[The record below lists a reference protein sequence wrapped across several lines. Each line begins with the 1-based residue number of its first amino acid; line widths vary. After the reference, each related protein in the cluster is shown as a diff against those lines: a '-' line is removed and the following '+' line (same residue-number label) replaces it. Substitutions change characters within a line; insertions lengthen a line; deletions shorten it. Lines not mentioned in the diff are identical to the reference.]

1 MRVITGSARG
11 HPLKVP
17 KSASTR
23 PTPARAKEA
32 MFSSLGNLVPESR
45 VLDLFAGSGA
55 FGIEAL
61 SRGAMEAVFVELD
74 GMACSTLRDNLRSTQ
89 LEDNATLMDM
99 DVPGALASLAGQ
111 ARVFDII
118 FADPPYLKSK
128 VSSPKSKVDTR
139 SGRTVDWKKFL
150 LGSGEL
156 KKLLAPN
163 GVLLIEHYKQDPGVE
178 SALFK
183 PQKEFRFGDTLITLF
198 DHV

>member
-32 MFSSLGNLVPESR
+32 MFSSLGNRVPEAR

-61 SRGAMEAVFVELD
+61 SRGATEAVFVELD
-74 GMACSTLRDNLRSTQ
+74 GMACSTLRDNLRSTH
-89 LEDNATLMDM
+89 LEERAILMDM
-99 DVPGALASLAGQ
+99 DVPGALAALAAQ

-128 VSSPKSKVDTR
+128 AAAHPRKIE
-139 SGRTVDWKKFL
+139 DWKKFL
-150 LGSGEL
+150 LASDDL
-156 KKLLAPN
+156 KRVLAPN
-163 GVLLIEHYKQDPGVE
+163 GVLLVEHYKQDGQVE
-178 SALFK
+178 STLFK
-183 PQKEFRFGDTLITLF
+183 PQKEFRFGDTLITLLA
-198 DHV
+198 HV